1 MRYALTALL
10 SLSTA
15 LVAQD
20 DLSVTETTEGP
31 QAASQGL
38 SDDAA
43 AKIRELEAQ
52 IAQIRDED
60 ANRVTWAEEVTYGTG
75 TKTEAVIVTS
85 PSCIYCP
92 IHKAYL
98 KSLGYDVRE
107 ISSGKCFTEFG
118 FRPSRLPCTIRP
130 GSSPKPP
137 APGKYVGKD
146 MYYGHQK
153 DVKVIKGVLGPA
165 ETLPSERV
173 VRCNIPRARNIEDV
187 VRATVTHL
195 TTAEGE
201 LAVGGLFD
209 FDGGKIPT
217 TVTDL
222 VAALCYDNAYEI
234 NEWVILTWDAAGFT
248 ANDGVIQFNSPINIR
263 LNKGPFKVGAALERI
278 DVSRDGRTVTVV
290 IRRFPDLTI
299 NFGG

>member
-15 LVAQD
+15 LLAQD
-20 DLSVTETTEGP
+20 DISVVETTEGP

-38 SDDAA
+38 SEDAA
-43 AKIRELEAQ
+43 AKIRELQEQ
-52 IAQIRDED
+52 IAQIREQD
-60 ANRVTWAEEVTYGTG
+60 ADRVTWSEEVAFGSSTQA
-75 TKTEAVIVTS
+75 EAVIVTS
-85 PSCIYCP
+85 PSCVYCP

-98 KSLGYDVRE
+98 KSLGYKVRE
-107 ISSGKCFTEFG
+107 ISTGKCQIEFG
-118 FRPSRLPCTIRP
+118 FRPSRLPCTIKP
-130 GSSPKPP
+130 GTLPKPP
-137 APGKYVGKD
+137 APGKYVGTD

-153 DVKVIKGVLGPA
+153 DRKIVEGVLGPA
-165 ETLPSERV
+165 VTRPSQRV

-209 FDGGKIPT
+209 LDGGTIPT

-222 VAALCYDNAYEI
+222 VAALCYDNEYEI
-234 NEWVILTWDAAGFT
+234 NEWIVLTWDAAGF
-248 ANDGVIQFNSPINIR
+248 AAKGGVIEFNSPINIR

-278 DVSRDGRTVTVV
+278 EVSRDGRTVTVV